1 MKSNSK
7 NHDNSSSASEDVG
20 EEYIYQSAGIRE
32 RKGYIPVWF
41 GLIALVLIMWAVYYL
56 FSYWSTD

>member
-1 MKSNSK
+1 MKNNSK
-7 NHDNSSSASEDVG
+7 NHDNSSSTSEDVG

-32 RKGYIPVWF
+32 RKGYIPVWL
-41 GLIALVLIMWAVYYL
+41 GLIALGLIMWAVYYL